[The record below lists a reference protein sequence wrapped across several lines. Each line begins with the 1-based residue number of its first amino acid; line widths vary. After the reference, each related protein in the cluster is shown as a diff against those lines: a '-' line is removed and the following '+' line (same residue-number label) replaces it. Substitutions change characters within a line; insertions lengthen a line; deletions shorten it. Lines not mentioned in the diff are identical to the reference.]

1 MRCGGRSVLDASQQ
15 QAAPDTIGLL
25 GEGPMATMPCSIKTV
40 AATDMAASSVFDAPP
55 SFNCI
60 EAHMKKMPLVN
71 CLVATLIVVS
81 LAGRTSAQA
90 PADLPVVKTHY
101 EQVEAT
107 VTAIDAAKRELSL
120 RAPTGSVSV
129 VAGDGVR
136 NFDKIHVGDKVVV
149 SYYQGLAVQLAKGS
163 AKVMEP
169 AASTFDYRAGKGDR
183 PGAGVGAS
191 VTETVTI
198 VAIEKDTNTVA
209 FTTHDGAVHLVAVK
223 SPNMVQFL
231 NTLKAGDTVE
241 VTYTESLA
249 IKVEPSTH

>member
-1 MRCGGRSVLDASQQ
+1 
-15 QAAPDTIGLL
+15 
-25 GEGPMATMPCSIKTV
+25 
-40 AATDMAASSVFDAPP
+40 
-55 SFNCI
+55 
-60 EAHMKKMPLVN
+60 MKKMALVN
-71 CLVATLIVVS
+71 CLVATLIVVALS
-81 LAGRTSAQA
+81 SRTWAQA
-90 PADLPVVKTHY
+90 PADLPVVKTY
-101 EQVEAT
+101 YQQVEAT

-120 RAPTGSVSV
+120 RAPTGSVNV
-129 VAGDGVR
+129 VAGDAVK

-149 SYYQGLAVQLAKGS
+149 SYYEGLAVQLAKGS
-163 AKVMEP
+163 AKAMEP
-169 AASTFDYRAGKGDR
+169 AASTFDYRAGNGER

-191 VTETVTI
+191 ITETVKV

-231 NTLKAGDTVE
+231 HTLTAGDSVE

>member
-1 MRCGGRSVLDASQQ
+1 
-15 QAAPDTIGLL
+15 
-25 GEGPMATMPCSIKTV
+25 
-40 AATDMAASSVFDAPP
+40 
-55 SFNCI
+55 
-60 EAHMKKMPLVN
+60 MKKMALVN
-71 CLVATLIVVS
+71 CLVATLIVLP
-81 LAGRTSAQA
+81 LASRTWAQA

-101 EQVEAT
+101 QQVEAT
-107 VTAIDAAKRELSL
+107 VTAIDPATREVSL

-129 VAGDGVR
+129 VAGDAVK

-149 SYYQGLAVQLAKGS
+149 SYYEGLAVRLAKGN
-163 AKVMEP
+163 AKAMEP
-169 AASTFDYRAGKGDR
+169 AASTFDYRAANGER

-231 NTLKAGDTVE
+231 HTLTAGDSVE